1 MKNQKKYTTDNLEY
15 FLTSILEI
23 YRQIELEL
31 NHEENNQN
39 RVQELIKELDTGS
52 SPFYIGKRIINRIG
66 RL

>member
-39 RVQELIKELDTGS
+39 RVQ
-52 SPFYIGKRIINRIG
+52 
-66 RL
+66 